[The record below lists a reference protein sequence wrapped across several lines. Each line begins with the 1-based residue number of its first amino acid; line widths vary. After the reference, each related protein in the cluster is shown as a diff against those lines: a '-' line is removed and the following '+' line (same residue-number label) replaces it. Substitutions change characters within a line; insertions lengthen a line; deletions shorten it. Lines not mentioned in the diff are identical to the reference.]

1 MHNKIVNIHM
11 VKFNYMFQKEIG
23 DRVAHVLLSSAG
35 LDQFKKNNRDSPWPT
50 HGCYCTT
57 CPADG
62 FGKNIYPYGLVSK
75 TTHIHMS
82 LLGLNETDSP
92 VVFLGLKRHIFT
104 CRF

>member
-35 LDQFKKNNRDSPWPT
+35 LDQFKKNRDSPWPT

>member
-35 LDQFKKNNRDSPWPT
+35 LDQLKKQIHLGQSMAVTAQPVPLTVLGKHISIWFGVKNDTFSHVAFRVKRNR
-50 HGCYCTT
+50 
-57 CPADG
+57 
-62 FGKNIYPYGLVSK
+62 
-75 TTHIHMS
+75 
-82 LLGLNETDSP
+82 
-92 VVFLGLKRHIFT
+92 FT